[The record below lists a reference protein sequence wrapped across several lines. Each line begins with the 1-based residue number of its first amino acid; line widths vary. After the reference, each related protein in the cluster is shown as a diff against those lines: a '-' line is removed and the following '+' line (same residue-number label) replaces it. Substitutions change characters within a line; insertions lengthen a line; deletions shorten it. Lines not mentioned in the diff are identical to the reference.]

1 MEEIILT
8 KENYEA
14 EVVNSDVPVL
24 IDFWASWCG
33 PCQMLLPVIEE
44 IAAESDGSYKV
55 AKVDADSEM
64 ELCMQF
70 GVSSIPALFI
80 VKGGEI
86 VDQSVGFSPKPKLL
100 DMIKRN
106 L

>member
-8 KENYEA
+8 ESNYEA

-24 IDFWASWCG
+24 IDFWAPWCG
-33 PCQMLLPVIEE
+33 PCQMLLPVIAE

-55 AKVDADSEM
+55 AKVNADEEM
-64 ELCMQF
+64 ELCMKF

-100 DMIKRN
+100 DMIKRA

>member
-8 KENYEA
+8 NENYEA

-24 IDFWASWCG
+24 IDFWAPWCG
-33 PCQMLLPVIEE
+33 PCQMLLPVIAE

-55 AKVDADSEM
+55 AKVNADDEM
-64 ELCMQF
+64 DLCMKF

-100 DMIKRN
+100 AMIERAK
-106 L
+106 